1 MRHLILIML
10 LLFGLNAAAAD
21 ETSELQRLHS
31 AVNMLNQEQQSIYQ
45 QFQMVQELLRGNFQ
59 ATSYS
64 TQIQP
69 ILTLGGVPDYVDV
82 IAAQKN
88 AARRGEELYDKANRL
103 LARYGEIEEEKK
115 PLQQR
120 ILKLM
125 TDAK

>member
-1 MRHLILIML
+1 MRQLILIMFL
-10 LLFGLNAAAAD
+10 LLSLNAAAAD
-21 ETSELQRLHS
+21 ESTELQRLHS

-45 QFQMVQELLRGNFQ
+45 QFQMVQELIRGNFQ
-59 ATSYS
+59 APSS

-69 ILTLGGVPDYVDV
+69 MQTMGGVPDYADV

-88 AARRGEELYDKANRL
+88 AVRRGEELYEKANQL
-103 LARYGEIEEEKK
+103 LVKYGEIEEEKR

-125 TDAK
+125 IDSK

>member
-1 MRHLILIML
+1 MRAIILIMFL
-10 LLFGLNAAAAD
+10 LCSLSAAAAD

-45 QFQMVQELLRGNFQ
+45 QFQMVQELIRGNFQ
-59 ATSYS
+59 APLYS

-69 ILTLGGVPDYVDV
+69 METLGGVPDYADV

-88 AARRGEELYDKANRL
+88 AVHRGEELYEKANRL
-103 LARYGEIEEEKK
+103 LARYGEIEAEKR

-125 TDAK
+125 NDTK

>member
-1 MRHLILIML
+1 MRAIILIMFL
-10 LLFGLNAAAAD
+10 LCNLNAAVAD
-21 ETSELQRLHS
+21 ETNELQRLHS

-45 QFQMVQELLRGNFQ
+45 QFQMVQVLIRGNFQ
-59 ATSYS
+59 VPIYS

-69 ILTLGGVPDYVDV
+69 METMGGVPAYADV

-88 AARRGEELYDKANRL
+88 AVRRGEELYKKANQL
-103 LARYGEIEEEKK
+103 LVRYSEIEAEKR

-125 TDAK
+125 NDTK